1 MIDKTIKNL
10 KKYFI
15 RFSREY
21 LQQKYQ
27 KNTLKGFGGNTYNKN
42 SKIQKKNFL
51 FVFPIYKRVKYKNG
65 CYYQRNI

>member
-42 SKIQKKNFL
+42 SKIQKKKIFICL
-51 FVFPIYKRVKYKNG
+51 SYI
-65 CYYQRNI
+65 